1 MVELKSSGSW
11 RRQPTSSPGGRLRLY
26 LCLLLLPSPRH
37 EGADCKLVKGDGS
50 LESADPCLLTDSW
63 GWWAVDE
70 RLSVLGIHITILT
83 NLYAIFILFTKDVSN
98 FQHDS
103 NRSWKFKIVDIQSF
117 SSIFLNRDYDSSI
130 REQKLSKMHARIRAQ
145 SHFIP
150 AILLFG
156 RRETVSR
163 GRVSRSLFNLLAC
176 GIGREGGRP
185 RNARKEGSVL
195 LHRGERGGAR
205 EERLLSTSPKGN
217 YWQSAKEMTS

>member
-1 MVELKSSGSW
+1 M
-11 RRQPTSSPGGRLRLY
+11 
-26 LCLLLLPSPRH
+26 
-37 EGADCKLVKGDGS
+37 
-50 LESADPCLLTDSW
+50 
-63 GWWAVDE
+63 
-70 RLSVLGIHITILT
+70 
-83 NLYAIFILFTKDVSN
+83 LFTKDVSN

-103 NRSWKFKIVDIQSF
+103 NRSWKFEIVDIQSF

-130 REQKLSKMHARIRAQ
+130 REQKLSKMYARIRAQ

-176 GIGREGGRP
+176 GRGREGGRP

-205 EERLLSTSPKGN
+205 GASSLHIPQGKLLTVSEGNDVVNTTSVAHPLV
-217 YWQSAKEMTS
+217 SFRRP